1 MVTLVPKVSAL
12 LEKTLT
18 VKQIKQIQALVLING
33 LNYLERLLVHRLLV
47 RASDGK
53 KNISTLYYKSVV
65 AMVQINRN
73 NTTSHLNHWTGWSFR
88 GSRAITGP
96 TIQKFA
102 RHRKSYGVYAL
113 WLTNPQIASS
123 AFTLGTAAVL
133 PYYTLMVV
141 APKSELTKKSIESGI
156 PYVALGLLYG
166 YLLYLSW
173 TPDTMRLMFASQ
185 YWLPELSGMAKMF
198 SSEMTLASAWI
209 HLLAVDLFAAR
220 QVYHDGL
227 ENEVETRHSISLC
240 LLFCPIGIISHVVT
254 KGLTKRTK

>member
-1 MVTLVPKVSAL
+1 M
-12 LEKTLT
+12 
-18 VKQIKQIQALVLING
+18 
-33 LNYLERLLVHRLLV
+33 LNYFCTERKYLLRQYSLLMASLSCLCSPPLFLKNDESRLAKKSLL
-47 RASDGK
+47 AYTGK
-53 KNISTLYYKSVV
+53 DQITTYSIKSVETDPFSRHPHS
-65 AMVQINRN
+65 IKRKSR
-73 NTTSHLNHWTGWSFR
+73 TEWSFKG
-88 GSRAITGP
+88 GSRVITGP
-96 TIQKFA
+96 NIQRFA
-102 RHRKSYGVYAL
+102 RYRKSCGVFAL

-141 APKSELTKKSIESGI
+141 APKSKLTKKSIESGI

-173 TPDTMRLMFASQ
+173 TPDTMKLMFASE
-185 YWLPELSGMAKMF
+185 YWLPELSGIAKMF

-227 ENEVETRHSISLC
+227 ENKIETRHSISLC

-254 KGLTKRTK
+254 KALTKSTE